1 MILVLLCPAFF
12 TWHSVFKV
20 RPCLKNAA
28 LLNILA
34 CSIVWIY
41 HTLFIHSS
49 ICGHLRC
56 FHFGA
61 IVKNAAADVAARGY
75 NEESDFF
82 DI

>member
-1 MILVLLCPAFF
+1 MFQHA
-12 TWHSVFKV
+12 S
-20 RPCLKNAA
+20 
-28 LLNILA
+28 LLNILV

-49 ICGHLRC
+49 ISGHLRC

-61 IVKNAAADVAARGY
+61 IVNSAAADVAARGY
-75 NEESDFF
+75 NEELDFF

>member
-1 MILVLLCPAFF
+1 MDIP
-12 TWHSVFKV
+12 H
-20 RPCLKNAA
+20 
-28 LLNILA
+28 
-34 CSIVWIY
+34 
-41 HTLFIHSS
+41 FIHPS

-56 FHFGA
+56 FHLGA